1 MKKLHILIAVVGLLA
16 VAAGVG
22 YAAIPAS
29 DGTISACKDA
39 RGGLKVIDAE
49 AGQTCKPDQQLLT
62 WNQQG
67 PQGSPGPAGPQGPAG
82 ISGLVTPTGNSA
94 YNSNDVKEFFIQC
107 PAGKTAISGSANA
120 IHYGIGSV
128 EDEMPGV
135 ALVEF
140 RTTGDGW
147 FAVAQEIVPT
157 SEPWALWGNAVC
169 VTVS

>member
-1 MKKLHILIAVVGLLA
+1 MNKLHILIAVAGLLA
-16 VAAGVG
+16 
-22 YAAIPAS
+22 I
-29 DGTISACKDA
+29 
-39 RGGLKVIDAE
+39 AE
-49 AGQTCKPDQQLLT
+49 AGQTCKPDQELLT

-67 PQGSPGPAGPQGPAG
+67 LQGPAGPQGPAG

-94 YNSNDVKEFFIQC
+94 YNANDVKEMFIQC
-107 PAGKTAISGSANA
+107 PVGTTAISGSANA
-120 IHYGIGSV
+120 IHYIFNNI
-128 EDEMPGV
+128 ENEMPGV

-157 SEPWALWGNAVC
+157 SEPWRLWGSAVC